1 MGAMMTLAPA
11 DVVRA
16 LWSRVFNAHD
26 LTAIDELVALDYRQ
40 NSPGVPGGRD
50 GFRSA
55 FSRYL
60 AMSPDLSAEMKS
72 IVEIDDIVVV
82 RGLIRMSAPPPG
94 HSSPVEVVD
103 VFRVSGGQLQEHWEL

>member
-1 MGAMMTLAPA
+1 MGATTTLSSA

-26 LTAIDELVALDYRQ
+26 LDAIDELVAQDYRQ
-40 NSPGVPGGRD
+40 NTPGVPGGRD
-50 GFRSA
+50 GFRAA

-72 IVEIDDIVVV
+72 IVEIGDLVVV
-82 RGLIRMSAPPPG
+82 RGLIRMSTPPPG
-94 HSSPVEVVD
+94 YTSPVEVVD